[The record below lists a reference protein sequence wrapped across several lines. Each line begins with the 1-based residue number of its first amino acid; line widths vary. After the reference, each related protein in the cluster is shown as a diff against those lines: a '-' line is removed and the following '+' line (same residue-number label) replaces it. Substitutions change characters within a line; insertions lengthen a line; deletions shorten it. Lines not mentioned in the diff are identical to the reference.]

1 MIAVP
6 AGTARLTMSTTN
18 STKPNNLARRRVG
31 ITNKGN
37 MENFETILESLLN
50 GNVNQAIEQIQALD
64 RPHLFFCELEN
75 FELNTDP
82 AQDGR
87 LKFRL
92 LHGLC
97 SNLLSK
103 L

>member
-1 MIAVP
+1 MRKLVGAGTVMIAVP

-87 LKFRL
+87 
-92 LHGLC
+92 
-97 SNLLSK
+97 
-103 L
+103 

>member
-1 MIAVP
+1 M
-6 AGTARLTMSTTN
+6 RLRVTN
-18 STKPNNLARRRVG
+18 QHSPRRAG
-31 ITNKGN
+31 ITYTGDMK
-37 MENFETILESLLN
+37 NFETILESLLN

-64 RPHLFFCELEN
+64 QPHLFFCELEN

>member
-1 MIAVP
+1 MNEFTQRQDET
-6 AGTARLTMSTTN
+6 GFFS
-18 STKPNNLARRRVG
+18 
-31 ITNKGN
+31 
-37 MENFETILESLLN
+37 ENFETILESLLN

-64 RPHLFFCELEN
+64 RPHMFFCELEN

>member
-1 MIAVP
+1 
-6 AGTARLTMSTTN
+6 
-18 STKPNNLARRRVG
+18 
-31 ITNKGN
+31 
-37 MENFETILESLLN
+37 MENVVTEKRYVEFSEELFDTILESLLN

-64 RPHLFFCELEN
+64 QPHLFFCELEN
-75 FELNTDP
+75 FKLNTDP

-103 L
+103 I